1 MISTPC
7 ISARIVFF
15 LLYLYSLHCV
25 SWQASQ
31 QYQFIN
37 GIKRDKSG
45 TLVTLRGGNKRAK
58 NEEKR
63 SCIPKGPMGGSML
76 WRCAESLNL
85 KWNQVV
91 HAKNYFAGGMD
102 DSFFFVAKMSYRS
115 CETTCYSVL
124 VLLHVAAAFGI
135 DTRKY
140 THKVSVGDR
149 RTRAVVVMVRRESSS
164 SS

>member
-45 TLVTLRGGNKRAK
+45 TLVTLRGEAIKGAK
-58 NEEKR
+58 NGDTKR
-63 SCIPKGPMGGSML
+63 SCIPKGPMGVQ
-76 WRCAESLNL
+76 N
-85 KWNQVV
+85 
-91 HAKNYFAGGMD
+91 H
-102 DSFFFVAKMSYRS
+102 
-115 CETTCYSVL
+115 
-124 VLLHVAAAFGI
+124 
-135 DTRKY
+135 
-140 THKVSVGDR
+140 
-149 RTRAVVVMVRRESSS
+149 
-164 SS
+164 

>member
-1 MISTPC
+1 MI
-7 ISARIVFF
+7 AF
-15 LLYLYSLHCV
+15 L
-25 SWQASQ
+25 
-31 QYQFIN
+31 
-37 GIKRDKSG
+37 
-45 TLVTLRGGNKRAK
+45 
-58 NEEKR
+58 
-63 SCIPKGPMGGSML
+63 
-76 WRCAESLNL
+76 
-85 KWNQVV
+85 
-91 HAKNYFAGGMD
+91 
-102 DSFFFVAKMSYRS
+102 FVAKMSYRS

>member
-102 DSFFFVAKMSYRS
+102 DSFSF
-115 CETTCYSVL
+115 CC
-124 VLLHVAAAFGI
+124 
-135 DTRKY
+135 
-140 THKVSVGDR
+140 
-149 RTRAVVVMVRRESSS
+149 
-164 SS
+164 